1 MFQLKNS
8 KKSFFEK
15 ALEER
20 NMSRTTGHLSKAQ
33 KAKLIQKTQRKNEK
47 RKRQKERMF
56 DRSEKTT
63 ENTNESSLTE
73 QRELLIQHTKD
84 QDENVEKECAERE
97 QANLRKFLLE
107 FYKRSK
113 SNTK

>member
-1 MFQLKNS
+1 MFFDSALKHKKNKKMFQLKNS

-63 ENTNESSLTE
+63 ENTDGTNIHWRE
-73 QRELLIQHTKD
+73 QR
-84 QDENVEKECAERE
+84 
-97 QANLRKFLLE
+97 
-107 FYKRSK
+107 Y
-113 SNTK
+113 